1 VSPHGFW
8 IISHG
13 SNVSIDTR
21 PLIVR
26 LSHIGVARPSDSPVV
41 ADVVTYGVDSMPTKQ
56 ALTVIGFL
64 AVTCLFSIAND
75 GGAPSAPASEQ
86 IIRQAELLAGDG
98 QPYSFFGA
106 SVAVSGNTA
115 VVGAP
120 GYNDDF
126 GNYVPGYAYVFV
138 KPASGWVNMV
148 QTAEL
153 KASDSGNAAGNFF
166 GQSVAIAGDTIVV
179 GCEGLSQAYVYMKPA
194 GGWVNMTESA
204 ILSPGS
210 PTFSGFGYAVTM
222 DGAADTIVVG
232 AYGTYIND
240 IPKGAGYVYLRPPGG
255 WQTTSVVNA
264 VLTASDGQQND
275 HLGVSVA
282 IAGNTIVLGASGK
295 PYPFAPGAV
304 YVYVKPET
312 GWASMTQNAE
322 LTASVKVSGA
332 NLGSSVGIVGNTIA
346 AGAPGGS
353 ESQPAGNVFVY
364 VEPAGGWGN
373 MTETARVTDGNTVVD
388 GLGWSVGLTGAGLVA
403 GAPFDTVDGN
413 QQAGS
418 VYVFLKPKAGWKST
432 SKYTT
437 RLTATYGEDY
447 DILGIS
453 VAVASDMVVAGAP
466 QAYGL
471 DDVGLGY
478 VFFTDQK

>member
-106 SVAVSGNTA
+106 SVAVSGDTA

-232 AYGTYIND
+232 AYGTYLNG

-346 AGAPGGS
+346 LLEARNHNPRETFLCMLNRRVVGA
-353 ESQPAGNVFVY
+353 
-364 VEPAGGWGN
+364 
-373 MTETARVTDGNTVVD
+373 T
-388 GLGWSVGLTGAGLVA
+388 
-403 GAPFDTVDGN
+403 
-413 QQAGS
+413 
-418 VYVFLKPKAGWKST
+418 
-432 SKYTT
+432 
-437 RLTATYGEDY
+437 
-447 DILGIS
+447 
-453 VAVASDMVVAGAP
+453 
-466 QAYGL
+466 
-471 DDVGLGY
+471 
-478 VFFTDQK
+478 